1 MGELHSPEPFGDRIK
16 RLAHLLYSFPLLMM
30 LPMTKLR
37 SNWLLESCS
46 ASSAS
51 HRSSFPAVC

>member
-16 RLAHLLYSFPLLMM
+16 RLAHLLYSFPLLM
-30 LPMTKLR
+30 LPVKKLR
-37 SNWLLESCS
+37 SNWLLEGCS

-51 HRSSFPAVC
+51 HRSGFPAGC